1 MKYIEEM
8 NSLELTTYFNN
19 LRKAGKTPLELGTFI
34 KLSSKDKKYVL
45 HVLVERL
52 AAGCEVDRN
61 YELSLETI
69 NDIYPFKKGIAVGD
83 IVRSRLQHPE
93 MAFQGEVL
101 GFEESTGRVIVISTH
116 RNKHTDRC
124 RYSYKPDELEVVSR
138 GRHQSDVSNYQECIE
153 QFEFEVGESY
163 VVNESYVMNLREI
176 DVVGNLC
183 LFSIGDSFMK
193 IVYPTPKN
201 LREANIR
208 KLQRF

>member
-1 MKYIEEM
+1 MK
-8 NSLELTTYFNN
+8 LEKKSRESIFGKDARRIQEVARYLVLIRELRLPCFN
-19 LRKAGKTPLELGTFI
+19 AT
-34 KLSSKDKKYVL
+34 
-45 HVLVERL
+45 HVLTYPYGDVIVQH
-52 AAGCEVDRN
+52 ADRN

-124 RYSYKPDELEVVSR
+124 RYAYKPDELEVISR
-138 GRHQSDVSNYQECIE
+138 GRHQSDVNDYQEYIE
-153 QFEFEVGESY
+153 QFEFKVGESY
-163 VVNESYVMNLREI
+163 VVNESYIMNLREI
-176 DVVGNLC
+176 DTVGNLC
-183 LFSIGDSFMK
+183 LFSVGDSFMK
-193 IVYPTPKN
+193 VVYPSPKN